1 MAISKSHLLFE
12 VDDVINIC
20 QREVAFLTVAKKH
33 LLWIATQ
40 KFSRTNS
47 EAFANLSQSKP
58 IKANLK
64 NGLPTV
70 APVQRSSS
78 VGKTPNS
85 RGSDSAHRTVG
96 FDIVALTNLFVEI
109 HLSPPTIKLAQ
120 SRFEAEKH
128 VSKRQCFKKTT
139 RFTCTT

>member
-1 MAISKSHLLFE
+1 LPTGSCVSNRCEETLA
-12 VDDVINIC
+12 VDRNPKIFKNELRSLC
-20 QREVAFLTVAKKH
+20 
-33 LLWIATQ
+33 
-40 KFSRTNS
+40 
-47 EAFANLSQSKP
+47 QSKP

-96 FDIVALTNLFVEI
+96 FDIVVLTNLFVEI

-128 VSKRQCFKKTT
+128 LSKRQCFKKTT